1 MKTAFLF
8 PGQGSQYPGFLDDLP
23 NDPVVR
29 HTLSEAEQ
37 LLETTIGSLHS
48 PNALSTTKA
57 VQQSLLI
64 AGVAM
69 FRLFEENGVKP
80 DYVAGHSV
88 GAFGAAVAAGACSFE
103 QALKLVTI
111 RGGMME
117 DSLDLRYGMGVV
129 VGLTEDRLLDIVAD
143 FHTEEQPVYVS
154 NRNSPTQIT
163 LSGDKEAIQRVLAYV
178 DGKGAHS
185 AKMLNVS
192 TPSHCPLFEHVKEAL
207 EHEMADMFFQRPKVP
222 VAANRNARLL
232 RQADAIKA
240 DLAESIC
247 HPVRWHDATNVL
259 YENGVRIFIEM
270 PPGDVLTKLAN
281 AAFPDTRAIS
291 TQKVA
296 FEDALYILNHK
307 GV

>member
-8 PGQGSQYPGFLDDLP
+8 PGQGSQYPAFLDGLP
-23 NDPVVR
+23 DEPVVR
-29 HTLSEAEQ
+29 QTLGEAEQ
-37 LLETTIGSLHS
+37 LLETTIGALHS
-48 PNALSTTKA
+48 PRALSTTKA

-69 FRLFEENGVKP
+69 FRLFEQSGAVP

-88 GAFGAAVAAGACSFE
+88 GSFGAAVAAGVCSFE

-111 RGGMME
+111 RGEMME
-117 DSLDLRYGMGVV
+117 ESLDLRYGMGVV
-129 VGLTEDRLLDIVAD
+129 VGLMEDRLQDIVAD

-192 TPSHCPLFEHVKEAL
+192 TPSHCPIFGHVREAL
-207 EHEMADMFFQRPKVP
+207 EREMAEMQFRRPRIP
-222 VAANRNARLL
+222 IAANRNARLL
-232 RQADAIKA
+232 RQADAVKA

-247 HPVRWHDATNVL
+247 HPVKWHDATNVL

-270 PPGDVLTKLAN
+270 PPGDVLTKLAD

>member
-8 PGQGSQYPGFLDDLP
+8 PGQGTQYPGFLEDLP
-23 NDPVVR
+23 DMAVVR
-29 HTLSEAEQ
+29 GTLKEAEHI
-37 LLETTIGSLHS
+37 LETTIDSLHS
-48 PNALSTTKA
+48 PYALSTTKA

-69 FRLFEENGVKP
+69 SRLLEQEGAKP

-88 GAFGAAVAAGACSFE
+88 GAFGAAVAAKSCTFE
-103 QALKLVTI
+103 QALKLVTL
-111 RGGMME
+111 RGQMME
-117 DSLDLRYGMGVV
+117 QSLDLQYGMGVV
-129 VGLTEDRLLDIVAD
+129 VGLTEDKLIDIVAE

-154 NRNSPTQIT
+154 NQNSPIQIT
-163 LSGDKEAIQRVLAYV
+163 LSGNKKAIQRVLEYV
-178 DGKGAHS
+178 ERKGARS
-185 AKMLNVS
+185 AKLLNVS
-192 TPSHCPLFEHVKEAL
+192 TPSHCPLFEHVKDVL
-207 EHEMADMFFQRPKVP
+207 EQEMDDMLFQRPKIP
-222 VAANRNARLL
+222 IAANRNARLL
-232 RQADAIKA
+232 RQAEAIKA

-247 HPVRWHDATNVL
+247 HPVKWHDATNVL

-281 AAFPDTRAIS
+281 TAFPDVRAVS

-296 FEDALYILNHK
+296 VEDVLYILNHK

>member
-23 NDPVVR
+23 NDAVVR
-29 HTLSEAEQ
+29 RTVSEAEQ

-69 FRLFEENGVKP
+69 FRLFEENGAEP

-192 TPSHCPLFEHVKEAL
+192 TPSHCPLFGHVKEAL
-207 EHEMADMFFQRPKVP
+207 EHEMSDMFFQRPKVP

-281 AAFPDTRAIS
+281 TAFPDTRAIS
-291 TQKVA
+291 AQKVA
-296 FEDALYILNHK
+296 LEDALYILNHK